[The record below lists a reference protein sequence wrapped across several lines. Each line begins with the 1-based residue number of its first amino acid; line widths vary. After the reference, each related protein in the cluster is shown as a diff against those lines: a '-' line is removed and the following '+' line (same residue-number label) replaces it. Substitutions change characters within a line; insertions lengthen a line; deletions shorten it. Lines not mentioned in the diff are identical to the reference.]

1 MLTYMQYI
9 IINWYDKNKTDFA
22 DSVPLTEKEIKK
34 GCKKIFDKLVVRII
48 INELK
53 NEMVIS
59 AILNLHEIE
68 RIVIVLNIIG
78 GLTAGEIAYLL
89 GTSANNIYV
98 QKNKA
103 LKKLRSEL
111 AHIA

>member
-1 MLTYMQYI
+1 MLTYMRYI
-9 IINWYDKNKTDFA
+9 IINWYDKNKTAFTDT
-22 DSVPLTEKEIKK
+22 VTLTDKEIKK
-34 GCKKIFDKLVVRII
+34 GCKKIFDKLVIRII
-48 INELK
+48 INELE
-53 NEMVIS
+53 NEVIIS
-59 AILNLHEIE
+59 AILNLHELE

>member
-1 MLTYMQYI
+1 MLTYMKYI
-9 IINWYDKNKTDFA
+9 IINWYDKNKTDF
-22 DSVPLTEKEIKK
+22 DVSVPLTEKEIEKD
-34 GCKKIFDKLVVRII
+34 CKKIFDKLVVRII
-48 INELK
+48 ISELENE
-53 NEMVIS
+53 VIIS
-59 AILNLHEIE
+59 AILNLHKIE

>member
-1 MLTYMQYI
+1 M
-9 IINWYDKNKTDFA
+9 
-22 DSVPLTEKEIKK
+22 
-34 GCKKIFDKLVVRII
+34 VRII
-48 INELK
+48 INELE
-53 NEMVIS
+53 NEMVLS

-68 RIVIVLNIIG
+68 GIVIVLNTIG

-103 LKKLRSEL
+103 LKKLRTEL
-111 AHIA
+111 PDGALNRRC